1 MTFTLADAPAA
12 LPLLSYYKP
21 LVLLAVLA
29 GFAYLITKLDK
40 DAGEFLLPR
49 VWWNSAHMG
58 TMLLAAAAWLL
69 VPWNFYLGLTAAL
82 VIIGGDLAGY
92 TLYRNAK
99 VAPESRWTGK
109 MDTLKRGAAEART
122 ARAQLEATLRICRPD
137 GTKLEV
143 PGPDTPQ
150 GPVHARWQ
158 EVFDFALPR
167 HADRVDL
174 VVAGADQTALVVH
187 IDGVKYAQPKPDG
200 RLAMGMIEYLK
211 EHSGLDVA
219 DRRRRQTGDALIEA
233 EGQGR
238 HRLIVVAA
246 GSTREMS
253 LSVRID
259 RDKQLALPLDKI
271 GLLPLQVQQLKPA
284 LATGKGIVLVACPQH
299 AGMTTTLYALLHQHD
314 PYTQSVSTLED
325 PIEFPIEGAN
335 QAAIEPGSDG
345 TAVAK
350 RVTVLMRSDPQVFM
364 LSRITDPQV
373 VAALT
378 APTTGAMRCYAGLRM
393 NNTFSALGA
402 WIKLVGDPQQAAAAL
417 TAIVSQRL
425 VRKLCP
431 TCRVG
436 FTPDPAALKKLNLPA
451 QGIGT
456 LYKPSGQ
463 VMIKNKPVT
472 CPACLGMAY
481 RGRVGVFEVMVLD
494 DEARELIGAGQ
505 LEPLRAHLRKNKM
518 KLMQEAALDKVVAGV
533 TSIAEISRA
542 LAEKEA

>member
-1 MTFTLADAPAA
+1 
-12 LPLLSYYKP
+12 
-21 LVLLAVLA
+21 
-29 GFAYLITKLDK
+29 
-40 DAGEFLLPR
+40 
-49 VWWNSAHMG
+49 
-58 TMLLAAAAWLL
+58 
-69 VPWNFYLGLTAAL
+69 
-82 VIIGGDLAGY
+82 
-92 TLYRNAK
+92 
-99 VAPESRWTGK
+99 
-109 MDTLKRGAAEART
+109 
-122 ARAQLEATLRICRPD
+122 
-137 GTKLEV
+137 
-143 PGPDTPQ
+143 
-150 GPVHARWQ
+150 
-158 EVFDFALPR
+158 
-167 HADRVDL
+167 
-174 VVAGADQTALVVH
+174 
-187 IDGVKYAQPKPDG
+187 
-200 RLAMGMIEYLK
+200 
-211 EHSGLDVA
+211 VA

-253 LSVRID
+253 MSVRID
-259 RDKQLALPLDKI
+259 RDKQLAIPLDKI
-271 GLLPLQVQQLKPA
+271 GLLPVQMQQLQPA
-284 LATGKGIVLVACPQH
+284 IATGKGLILVACPAH

-335 QAAIEPGSDG
+335 QSAIEPGSDG
-345 TAVAK
+345 TAIAK
-350 RVTVLMRSDPQVFM
+350 RVTVMLRSDPQVFM
-364 LSRITDPQV
+364 LSRITDAQV

-378 APTTGAMRCYAGLRM
+378 GPVSGSMRCYAGLRM

-402 WIKLVGDPQQAAAAL
+402 WIKLVGDPQQAAASL

-463 VMIKNKPVT
+463 VMIKNKPAT

-481 RGRVGVFEVMVLD
+481 RGRLGVFEVMVLD
-494 DEARELIGAGQ
+494 DEARELIAAGQ
-505 LEPLRAHLRKNKM
+505 LDPLRSHLRKNKM